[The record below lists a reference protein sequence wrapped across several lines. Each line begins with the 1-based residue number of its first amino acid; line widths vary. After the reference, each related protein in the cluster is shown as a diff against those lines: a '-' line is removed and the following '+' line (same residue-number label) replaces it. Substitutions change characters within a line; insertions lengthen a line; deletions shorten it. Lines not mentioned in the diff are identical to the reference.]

1 MRIHYPM
8 FLVLVSFMNMLSPVV
23 GSSDEVNVSSFTDRG
38 VMMYGDKAAGDK
50 PFAKDPTVKRFRGK
64 YFLYYSCLAPSR
76 DSKQTWRIGIATSD
90 DLVTWKKIGTLNP
103 EQQAESKGICAPGA
117 VVIGNRIHLF
127 YQTYGNKEK
136 DAICHAW
143 SDDGVHFTR
152 DPTNP
157 VFRPHG
163 AWTCGRAI
171 DADAI
176 PFKDSLLLYFATR
189 DPSYTIQ
196 MIGVAAAPLD
206 SDFSRSRW
214 KQLVDRP
221 ILEPNLPWEK
231 KCIEAPSVIRDGD
244 GLVMFYAGAYN
255 NSPQQIGCAR
265 SSDGIHW
272 KRIFKEPLLATGMP
286 GSWNSSESGHPGI
299 FADSGG
305 KTYLFYQGN
314 NDNGASWYLSK
325 VALGWNK
332 GFPILIN
339 PGKTR

>member
-1 MRIHYPM
+1 MRKPYSLIM
-8 FLVLVSFMNMLSPVV
+8 VLVPFMTMLSPAI
-23 GSSDEVNVSSFTDRG
+23 GFSDEVNVSSFTDRG
-38 VMMYGDKAAGDK
+38 VMMYGDKASTSK
-50 PFAKDPTVKRFRGK
+50 PFAKDPTVKKFKGK
-64 YFLYYSCLAPSR
+64 YFLYYSCLAPSH
-76 DSKQTWRIGIATSD
+76 DSKQIWRIGIATSD
-90 DLVTWKKIGTLNP
+90 DLVTWKKIGMLKP
-103 EQQAESKGICAPGA
+103 EQEAESKGICAPGA
-117 VVIGNRIHLF
+117 VVIGDRMHLF

-163 AWTCGRAI
+163 SWTCGRAI

-176 PFKDSLLLYFATR
+176 PFGNRLLLFFATR

-196 MIGVAAAPLD
+196 MIGVAEAPLD
-206 SDFSRSRW
+206 SDFSRSQW
-214 KQLVDRP
+214 KQLADRP
-221 ILEPNLPWEK
+221 ILKPELPWEK
-231 KCIEAPSVIRDGD
+231 KCIEAASVIPVGD

-255 NSPQQIGCAR
+255 NSPQQIGCAKSR
-265 SSDGIHW
+265 DGIHW
-272 KRIFKEPLLATGMP
+272 KRIFKEPLLVTGAP

-299 FADSGG
+299 FGDSDG

-332 GFPILIN
+332 GIPFVI
-339 PGKTR
+339 KSADSR